1 MNLPSEVGNV
11 DSSVGFTGDEEWVVE
26 ELRVARVEV
35 LNCGHSIAG
44 LSHIVVDAIL
54 RVHANRE
61 TDASRTFN
69 IEHVGPFIPG
79 VRIVLDV
86 ELTIVD
92 HEGTVFL
99 EQSKQRR
106 ATRAAIE
113 PDDHRVILR
122 IAL

>member
-1 MNLPSEVGNV
+1 MNLPSEVGHV
-11 DSSVGFTGDEEWVVE
+11 DSSVGFTGDVEWVVE

-35 LNCGHSIAG
+35 LNGGHGIAG
-44 LSHIVVDAIL
+44 LRHIIVDAVL

-61 TDASRTFN
+61 TDTSRAFN
-69 IEHVGPFIPG
+69 IEHVCPFIPG

-106 ATRAAIE
+106 AARAAIE
-113 PDDHRVILR
+113 PDDHRVVLR